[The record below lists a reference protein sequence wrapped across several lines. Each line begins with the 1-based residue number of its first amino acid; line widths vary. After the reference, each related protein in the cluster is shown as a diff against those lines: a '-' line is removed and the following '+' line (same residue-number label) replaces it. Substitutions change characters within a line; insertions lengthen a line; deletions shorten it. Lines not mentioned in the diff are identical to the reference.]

1 MTILTHI
8 NVNIKEMKNNGI
20 YLPINGIDYNKLI
33 DEIEARKYGIFCI
46 NSFRNIIIKPN
57 IDLI

>member
-1 MTILTHI
+1 
-8 NVNIKEMKNNGI
+8 MKNNGI

-33 DEIEARKYGIFCI
+33 DEIEARKCGIFCI

>member
-1 MTILTHI
+1 
-8 NVNIKEMKNNGI
+8 MKNNVI

-33 DEIEARKYGIFCI
+33 DEIEARKYGVFCM
-46 NSFRNIIIKPN
+46 NPFKNIIIKSN

>member
-1 MTILTHI
+1 
-8 NVNIKEMKNNGI
+8 MKRNGI

-33 DEIEARKYGIFCI
+33 DEIEARKHGVFYM
-46 NSFRNIIIKPN
+46 NPFRNIIIKPN